1 MSSII
6 KPTNNARAAIEPI
19 TTPAIAP
26 PDNPFPLL
34 EAAAAAVVEAEGV
47 TVDVTVLVVRE
58 IDAVIV
64 GNTTPTH
71 LESALEL

>member
-1 MSSII
+1 M
-6 KPTNNARAAIEPI
+6 
-19 TTPAIAP
+19 PAIAP

-34 EAAAAAVVEAEGV
+34 EAAAAAVAEAEGV
-47 TVDVTVLVVRE
+47 AVDVTVLVVRE